1 MRVKNYRQY
10 HLILPETSTSPSREE
25 CAKPLVIMTEWNE
38 FRGLDLLKLKGLLKS
53 PVLLD
58 CRNILRMDDLE
69 TMGFKYDNVGRKK
82 R

>member
-1 MRVKNYRQY
+1 MKKRFNDLKTFDSWEEAVKD
-10 HLILPETSTSPSREE
+10 
-25 CAKPLVIMTEWNE
+25 ADGVVIMTEWNE

-58 CRNILRMDDLE
+58 CRNILRIDDLE

-82 R
+82 

>member
-1 MRVKNYRQY
+1 M
-10 HLILPETSTSPSREE
+10 
-25 CAKPLVIMTEWNE
+25 NE